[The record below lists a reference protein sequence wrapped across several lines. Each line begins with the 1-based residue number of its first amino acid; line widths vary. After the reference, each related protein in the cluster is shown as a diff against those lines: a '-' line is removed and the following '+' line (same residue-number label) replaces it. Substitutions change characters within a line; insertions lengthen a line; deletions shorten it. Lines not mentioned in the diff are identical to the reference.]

1 MNRTGAALLLV
12 AGVGVIAVTLA
23 LWGQPLVSAS
33 GEIRLW
39 VNSIWS
45 PETSQQVADWYSV
58 SHLVQGMLLALLL
71 RALPLRRL
79 DTVLLWS
86 AFAIGVSWELAEH
99 TDFVLDRF
107 RATTLYQGYL
117 GDTVLNAV
125 MDYVFMLAGVALA
138 RAAGGGRAGA
148 CGGAGACQQSDRAG
162 QPDAEHAA
170 GGGAAAGGGRLAGSD
185 PARPA
190 LTARDLQSEAL
201 PAIRPRWPG
210 ATRFQTS

>member
-12 AGVGVIAVTLA
+12 AGAGVIAVTLA

-71 RALPLRRL
+71 RALPLRRP

-86 AFAIGVSWELAEH
+86 AFAIGVGWELAEH

-125 MDYVFMLAGVALA
+125 MDYVFMLAGVALV
-138 RAAGGGRAGA
+138 RAL
-148 CGGAGACQQSDRAG
+148 
-162 QPDAEHAA
+162 PV
-170 GGGAAAGGGRLAGSD
+170 GAALALVAGLELASSLIARD
-185 PARPA
+185 SLTLSTLQVVAPQQAVADWQDAIRPARP
-190 LTARDLQSEAL
+190 
-201 PAIRPRWPG
+201 
-210 ATRFQTS
+210 

>member
-12 AGVGVIAVTLA
+12 AGAGVIAVTLA

-71 RALPLRRL
+71 RALPLRRP
-79 DTVLLWS
+79 DTVLLWV
-86 AFAIGVSWELAEH
+86 AFAIGVGWELAEH

-138 RAAGGGRAGA
+138 RAL
-148 CGGAGACQQSDRAG
+148 
-162 QPDAEHAA
+162 PV
-170 GGGAAAGGGRLAGSD
+170 GAALALVAVLELASSLIARD
-185 PARPA
+185 SLTLSTLQVVAPQQAVADWQEAIRPARP
-190 LTARDLQSEAL
+190 
-201 PAIRPRWPG
+201 
-210 ATRFQTS
+210 